1 MGADR
6 KNIRKI
12 IAGTVGNTLE
22 WYDFAVYGYLA
33 PIIAHQFFPSG
44 SPTVSLI
51 ATFGVFAAGFL
62 MRPIGS
68 LLLGHIADRAG
79 RRQALLIS
87 VALMAIP
94 TSLIALLPTYDSI
107 GILAPILLTLLRLLQ
122 GMSVGGE
129 YTGSSVYLYE
139 IAPKHLRSFTVSWT
153 MVGAVF
159 GILLGS
165 GVAAIATGMVP
176 ADDLNSWG
184 WRVPFAFGLLLGVS
198 GFMIRSGTRADETDL
213 PPSPREPVRVPVRH
227 VMQHHKPAL
236 FRTIACNVL
245 NGVGFYLTF
254 VYLTTYLVDYSKLTE
269 SRALTINTGVMV
281 VFMLLLPALG
291 YLADRI
297 GWRRLL
303 LIGSGGI
310 AVLGYPAF
318 WLLHHPDPAMV
329 ILGQC
334 SLALVLACYLAPLLG
349 AMISQ
354 FPAEVRVT
362 GYSIGYNIPLA
373 LFGGTSPLVATFL
386 IHETSLQLAPAIYLT
401 AAGIL
406 AFLVVIFMP
415 SSGETQEVL
424 EVAEGKPRAMPAE

>member
-1 MGADR
+1 MGAEQ
-6 KNIRKI
+6 KTVRKI

-33 PIIAHQFFPSG
+33 PIIAQQFFPSD
-44 SPTVSLI
+44 SHTVSLI

-87 VALMAIP
+87 VAMMAIP
-94 TSLIALLPTYDSI
+94 TSLIALLPTYESV
-107 GILAPILLTLLRLLQ
+107 GVLAPILLTLLRLLQ

-139 IAPKHLRSFTVSWT
+139 IAPKKWRSFTVSWAL
-153 MVGAVF
+153 VGAVF

-165 GVAAIATGMVP
+165 GVAAFATGMVP
-176 ADDLNSWG
+176 ADELNNWG
-184 WRVPFAFGLLLGVS
+184 WRIPFACGVLLGIS
-198 GFMIRSGTRADETDL
+198 GFMIRSSARAEETDL

-227 VMQHHKPAL
+227 VLKYHKPAL

-254 VYLTTYLVDYSKLTE
+254 VYLTTYLVNYSKLTE
-269 SRALTINTGVMV
+269 SRALTINTGVMIF
-281 VFMLLLPALG
+281 FMLLLPLLG
-291 YLADRI
+291 YAADKI
-297 GWRRLL
+297 GRRPLL

-310 AVLGYPAF
+310 ALLGYPAF

-334 SLALVLACYLAPLLG
+334 SLALVLACYFAPLLA
-349 AMISQ
+349 AMISL
-354 FPAEVRVT
+354 FPTEVRVT
-362 GYSIGYNIPLA
+362 GFSIGYNIPLA
-373 LFGGTSPLVATFL
+373 LFGGTSPLVATYL
-386 IHETSLQLAPAIYLT
+386 IHETQMQLAPAFYLT

-415 SSGETQEVL
+415 STGDEPVTGE
-424 EVAEGKPRAMPAE
+424 AEEAEPHAMPAE

>member
-62 MRPIGS
+62 MRPVGS

-94 TSLIALLPTYDSI
+94 TSLIALLPTYESI
-107 GILAPILLTLLRLLQ
+107 GILAPILLTVLRLLQ

-184 WRVPFAFGLLLGVS
+184 WRIPFAFGLLLGVS
-198 GFMIRSGTRADETDL
+198 GFMIRSNTRADETDL
-213 PPSPREPVRVPVRH
+213 PPSPREPVRVPVHH

-281 VFMLLLPALG
+281 VFMLLLPLLG

-297 GWRRLL
+297 GWRPLL

-318 WLLHHPDPAMV
+318 WLLHHPDPTMV

-373 LFGGTSPLVATFL
+373 LFGGTSPLVATYL
-386 IHETSLQLAPAIYLT
+386 IHETHMQLAPAFYLT

-406 AFLVVIFMP
+406 AFLVVSFMP
-415 SSGETQEVL
+415 STEDE
-424 EVAEGKPRAMPAE
+424 AEPPAIPAE